1 MRRFD
6 IIGVLKICFS
16 HHSITPSLQSCLEI
30 VIQNTNKLRLIGN
43 KSMSILDKT
52 NSCYHFLLKLNA
64 LILKK
69 IQFLQ
74 DKHIRKCA

>member
-1 MRRFD
+1 
-6 IIGVLKICFS
+6 
-16 HHSITPSLQSCLEI
+16 
-30 VIQNTNKLRLIGN
+30 
-43 KSMSILDKT
+43 MSILDKT